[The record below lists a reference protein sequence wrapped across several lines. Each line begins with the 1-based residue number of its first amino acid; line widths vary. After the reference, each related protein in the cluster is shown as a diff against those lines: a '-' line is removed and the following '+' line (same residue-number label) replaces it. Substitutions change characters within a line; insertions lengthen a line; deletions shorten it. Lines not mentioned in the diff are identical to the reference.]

1 MNKELYTERNYKKGA
16 MIWIENSKAMPYF
29 FIVKSGQ
36 LRQSQKIMSEEEGV
50 VLNPGDTIGLIA
62 CFTGQDY
69 LNRLVALTDSVVIM
83 IRKENI
89 ISFLSKKHDIFLKI
103 VSDYSNRLRLINNK
117 LFSLCSDSIYSEL
130 PEKLLEIADYFKK
143 MEQRHNYIYA
153 LTRYLEIADDEEH
166 RKKVKRQL
174 DAAKKRGDIIV
185 REPEKIGSHAV
196 YKSGDIVFLEQE
208 RGGEFYL
215 VERGRVKISHIDRDK
230 EFIVAILKEGEI
242 FGEMAILNQVCRNAT
257 ATAFEETRLLVLSKE
272 NFLNT
277 LGTKILQKV
286 FTSLA
291 QRMWYSYRRALNLSY
306 KNPVTRLYDCL
317 DFIIKSKEGR
327 EKSLSYYYDISM
339 TDLRVMTNT
348 SDVDDELLKEFLN
361 DQNIR
366 LSYGS
371 ISIVNMAKFNSSLK
385 RYLSRETSGSN

>member
-1 MNKELYTERNYKKGA
+1 

-36 LRQSQKIMSEEEGV
+36 LKQSQKIMYEEEGII
-50 VLNPGDTIGLIA
+50 LNPGDTFGLIA

-83 IRKENI
+83 IEKENI
-89 ISFLSKKHDIFLKI
+89 IPFLSKKHDIFMKI
-103 VSDYSNRLRLINNK
+103 VSDYSNRLRLINKK
-117 LFSLCSDSIYSEL
+117 LFSLCSSSIYTEL
-130 PEKLLEIADYFKK
+130 PEKLLEIADYYRKK
-143 MEQRHNYIYA
+143 YDKRNYVYA
-153 LTRYLEIADDEEH
+153 LTKYLEITDDDQH
-166 RKKVKRQL
+166 REKVQGQL
-174 DAAKKRGDIIV
+174 DALKKSETV
-185 REPEKIGSHAV
+185 RVRKPEKIGSRAV
-196 YKSGDIVFLEQE
+196 YKPGDIIFLEQE

-215 VERGRVKISHIDRDK
+215 IERGRVKISHIDRNK

-317 DFIIKSKEGR
+317 DFIIKSKGGR
-327 EKSLSYYYDISM
+327 KQSTSYYHDISM

-361 DQNIR
+361 DKNMR

-371 ISIVNMAKFNSSLK
+371 ISIANLAKFDSSLQL
-385 RYLSRETSGSN
+385 YLSREMSGSN

>member
-89 ISFLSKKHDIFLKI
+89 IPFLSKKHDIFLKI

-117 LFSLCSDSIYSEL
+117 LFSLCSGSIYSEL

-153 LTRYLEIADDEEH
+153 LTKYLEIADDEEH

-174 DAAKKRGDIIV
+174 DAAKKSGDIRV

-327 EKSLSYYYDISM
+327 GKSLSYYYDISM